1 MNRYHYKQYCGRG
14 SHKTWAVYCGD
25 LLLAVVCY
33 RKGAEALCAE
43 LNALANN
50 GGVIPI
56 TKGAI

>member
-1 MNRYHYKQYCGRG
+1 MNKYHYKHYYGTG

-43 LNALANN
+43 LNALDN
-50 GGVIPI
+50 GRDP
-56 TKGAI
+56 AIQRI